1 MDTVLIYT
9 LPGSQRKLSLRF
21 LAWYLLH
28 QDIQTNSHDSI
39 EDAHFA
45 LLLCKLWMD
54 YSSES
59 EEAFEMVMEDIF
71 AEGKKLAFKPPNS
84 AGNTMAEQQSSPRSF
99 TPLSSDQTVAHAVVK
114 SGMATPPP
122 PTKLGLP
129 QWASQNSPSP
139 LRR

>member
-84 AGNTMAEQQSSPRSF
+84 AGNANGGT
-99 TPLSSDQTVAHAVVK
+99 TVITA
-114 SGMATPPP
+114 
-122 PTKLGLP
+122 
-129 QWASQNSPSP
+129 
-139 LRR
+139 